1 MLEVEIRVVLNDR
14 HIALP
19 ADLVGKRT
27 IMKSLLFVSA
37 FLALAL
43 AAPQEQA
50 ASGPNADAEA
60 DPSYGYYGYY
70 GKRSADAEPAD
81 APASGP
87 NAEAE
92 ADPWYGYYGYGY
104 RPYGYGYYGY
114 GHRYGYYYGKRSADA
129 EPADAPA
136 SGPNADAEA
145 DPWYG
150 YYGYG
155 YRPYG
160 YGYYGYR
167 PYGYGYYG

>member
-1 MLEVEIRVVLNDR
+1 MGQSHGESRSR
-14 HIALP
+14 R
-19 ADLVGKRT
+19 VGKRT

-60 DPSYGYYGYY
+60 DL
-70 GKRSADAEPAD
+70 
-81 APASGP
+81 
-87 NAEAE
+87 
-92 ADPWYGYYGYGY
+92 WYGYYGY
-104 RPYGYGYYGY
+104 RPYWGGYY
-114 GHRYGYYYGKRSADA
+114 GHRYGYYGYYGKRSADA

-160 YGYYGYR
+160 
-167 PYGYGYYG
+167 